1 MAGSQTLRLSVGRV
15 AAALTVSLLTIA
27 GHALAQN
34 PSPPL
39 PPAGTPAASFD
50 PATGGTRPSTRPL
63 SPAGTPAASY
73 DDIVDS
79 VTTPDVMPAPTTA
92 SGATNYASYGVAPA
106 PRVVQGIFGTVTESV
121 FGQPDPDTWRP
132 LQCSTLFS
140 EGWNESWVPSPNGS
154 GGAPRQGWIN
164 AADGNMYRLWFF
176 TFGQAFN
183 QGSKGNA
190 YLGAYTLYTPLSRR
204 LLLITNIPFVL
215 RNSAASGLPTI
226 DPSGLTVPTS
236 KNHTTFGDISFTPR
250 VLLHETKDF
259 SLTSEVAVLVP
270 TGNQPLAGKT
280 ALIPAFS
287 FWNNFAGRWVIRG
300 GIGDYIPLGGGGSD
314 NLISQL
320 AIGQTLTDHD
330 VPLFGDFT
338 WYVSTVVN
346 TPLSYGQHTSVTL
359 TPGMRTHL
367 GRDWYFLAGLPTP
380 LTTQRIGDIGMI
392 FWFMKAW

>member
-1 MAGSQTLRLSVGRV
+1 MAGSQTLRPRRGRF
-15 AAALTVSLLTIA
+15 AAVLALCVVSFA
-27 GHALAQN
+27 GRAPAQD
-34 PSPPL
+34 PLPPL
-39 PPAGTPAASFD
+39 PAAG
-50 PATGGTRPSTRPL
+50 L
-63 SPAGTPAASY
+63 SAESAREILDG
-73 DDIVDS
+73 
-79 VTTPDVMPAPTTA
+79 VTTPEAETVPMIVPQP
-92 SGATNYASYGVAPA
+92 SYFPGSDVAP
-106 PRVVQGIFGTVTESV
+106 PGTRVELGLFDTITESV
-121 FGQPDPDTWRP
+121 FGPADANTWRP
-132 LQCSTLFS
+132 LPLSTLFS
-140 EGWNESWVPSPNGS
+140 EGWNEAWVPSPSGS

-183 QGSKGNA
+183 QGDKSNA
-190 YLGAYTLYTPLSRR
+190 YIGAYTLYTPLSRR

-215 RNSAASGLPTI
+215 RNSAGDGLPTI
-226 DPSGLTVPTS
+226 SPTGLTNRTS
-236 KNHTTFGDISFTPR
+236 HNQTTFGDISFTPR

-259 SLTSEVAVLVP
+259 SLTAEVAAVVP

-280 ALIPAFS
+280 ALIPAVS

-300 GIGDYIPLGGGGSD
+300 GLGDYVPLEGGGSD

-346 TPLSYGQHTSVTL
+346 TPLRNGQHTSATL

-380 LTTQRIGDIGMI
+380 VTSQRIGDIGMI

>member
-1 MAGSQTLRLSVGRV
+1 MAGSHTLRLRGGPF
-15 AAALTVSLLTIA
+15 AAALALSFFTFAGRRSGARPVATGTTDRNTGPESLRLSIDSVSTPETIA
-27 GHALAQN
+27 GPMTVPQ
-34 PSPPL
+34 PSYYPGL
-39 PPAGTPAASFD
+39 GAGPA
-50 PATGGTRPSTRPL
+50 
-63 SPAGTPAASY
+63 
-73 DDIVDS
+73 
-79 VTTPDVMPAPTTA
+79 
-92 SGATNYASYGVAPA
+92 A
-106 PRVVQGIFGTVTESV
+106 PRVVLGIFDTITESI

-132 LQCSTLFS
+132 LPLSTLFS
-140 EGWNESWVPSPNGS
+140 EGWNEAWVPSPNGS

-183 QGSKGNA
+183 QGPKSNA

-215 RNSAASGLPTI
+215 RNSAGSGLPI
-226 DPSGLTVPTS
+226 ISPSGLTIPTS

-259 SLTSEVAVLVP
+259 SLTAEVAALVP

-280 ALIPAFS
+280 ALTPAVG

-314 NLISQL
+314 TLISQL

-346 TPLSYGQHTSVTL
+346 TPLRDGQHTSVTL

-380 LTTQRIGDIGMI
+380 LTNQRIGDIGMI